1 MIGKFNV
8 YDFLADLLPGLL
20 VLWCL
25 EQILKTR
32 GVALPITFS
41 GNFAEASMLIVFGF
55 LVGLFLQRVGERLLD
70 PVLKWLWQ
78 GFPSGRWLLPD
89 NTEYPFKNR
98 VIELVSKHFGV
109 STEAGTPAALSA
121 EENNK
126 RRMATNQA
134 IFYLCYNYVDQHKL
148 SDRPLIFNAQYG
160 MFRGLLTAFALVFV
174 LSCIFFGHFWI
185 HDLKSNLRSFIGTAS
200 MIPLMWLAYA
210 GCKRRGE
217 NFARSIYD
225 LFVTSDLAISRAP

>member
-8 YDFLADLLPGLL
+8 YDFLADLLPGLV

-55 LVGLFLQRVGERLLD
+55 LVGLFLQRVGERLID

-98 VIELVSKHFGV
+98 VIELISKHFGV
-109 STEAGTPAALSA
+109 STEADTPAALSA
-121 EENNK
+121 EENTK

-134 IFYLCYNYVDQHKL
+134 IFYLSYNYVDQHKL
-148 SDRPLIFNAQYG
+148 SERPLIFNAQYG
-160 MFRGLLTAFALVFV
+160 MFRGLLTAFVIILIVSV
-174 LSCIFFGHFWI
+174 GLLWKLWVNDCR
-185 HDLKSNLRSFIGTAS
+185 SNLMSIISTFLL
-200 MIPLMWLAYA
+200 IPLILLAYA
-210 GCKRRGE
+210 GCKKRGE

-225 LFVTSDLAISRAP
+225 LFITSDLAIGKP